1 MTARRGL
8 LWTSCTLVAVM
19 SSACASLSFSW
30 GSTPTPTATPSAPS
44 SATPS
49 GESSAAPDPTST
61 DYQDAAESISLTA
74 AELSP
79 FSVHPPVA
87 AIAGAAASGWSLI
100 ADNAM
105 VVTGVKTGCQPE
117 IYPVTAG
124 WYREYSYDLEP
135 NDGEEGHGTLSV
147 EVIDTPA
154 DAAAEQASVA
164 GDAYGLCYQSQVTGE
179 LSDIAGVSVT
189 GTVTLVIENMDAG
202 VPSYMRLYSFPYT
215 YAGESKTN
223 YDTVVWLQY
232 GRYRAILDLWTCCG
246 QPPVS
251 DFQPD
256 AQLLGTR
263 MRAAPA

>member
-1 MTARRGL
+1 
-8 LWTSCTLVAVM
+8 M

-30 GSTPTPTATPSAPS
+30 GSTPTPTAAPGAPSS

-49 GESSAAPDPTST
+49 GGSSAAPSAASGPTST
-61 DYQDAAESISLTA
+61 EYQDAAESISLTA

-105 VVTGVKTGCQPE
+105 VVTGLKTGCQPD

-179 LSDIAGVSVT
+179 ISNTAGAAVT
-189 GTVTLVIENMDAG
+189 GSVTLVTESVDAG

-215 YAGESKTN
+215 WASQSKIN

-256 AQLLGTR
+256 AQLLGAR